1 MKSIV
6 LAVEDSLSESIGRQ
20 IARSAG
26 WDVTGQPKINNGKS
40 QLEKNFEKY
49 CQRARREAVLLIV
62 DMDRS
67 SVRHPC
73 PSVLIDEWAKGHGI
87 PPKMFFRVAVHEIES
102 WLMADHEAMQILIG
116 HNVKLP
122 PNPDALVDPKMV
134 LLNMLKQVKRH
145 LRDGVVRV
153 HGSNV
158 SQGVAYN
165 AVLGKLVD
173 EHWSP
178 ERAAQKSESLSRAFS
193 RLREFTV

>member
-1 MKSIV
+1 VKIH
-6 LAVEDSLSESIGRQ
+6 
-20 IARSAG
+20 
-26 WDVTGQPKINNGKS
+26 GQLK
-40 QLEKNFEKY
+40 KNFEKY

-62 DMDRS
+62 DMDCPS
-67 SVRHPC
+67 TKHPC
-73 PSVLIDEWAKGHGI
+73 LPALINEWTKGRDT
-87 PPKMFFRVAVHEIES
+87 PRQMFFRVAVHEIES

-122 PNPDALVDPKMV
+122 PNPDDLVDPKIV

-178 ERAAQKSESLSRAFS
+178 ERATQKSESLSRAFS